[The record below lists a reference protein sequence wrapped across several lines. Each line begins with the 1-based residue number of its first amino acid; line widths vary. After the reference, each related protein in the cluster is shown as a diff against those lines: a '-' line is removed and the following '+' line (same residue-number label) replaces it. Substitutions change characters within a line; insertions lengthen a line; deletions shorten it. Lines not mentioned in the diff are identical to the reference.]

1 MWTADDVK
9 SEMVNIS
16 QLLAARRS
24 ATGDEDL
31 DGEKQQEKSMVQG
44 CAQRIKLLASI
55 SLLEGKMLYE
65 AIQECDLNN
74 DLKKLLRS
82 ALDSKLA
89 AGTNA
94 YDDNVVL
101 KPQMLTSISNYMTK
115 NDWKILNN
123 PSSTYLA
130 KTNVIVRR
138 LKLCGVRSL
147 HEQTAKYGVALLL
160 TTLTQ
165 LPSYKV
171 IHQMLVE
178 FKQTFHRDLTKV
190 QVPFLRTYPENVE
203 DLPAAI
209 TAVAFTE
216 EDPVEPKH
224 LENLVIIAENH
235 VPLRQTSKLMRM
247 DNTSMELP
255 KNKKNQ
261 DTNKSMSS
269 TPSPAD
275 QQGNNMEGIGAIGQV
290 AMMVL
295 QMAQQQRNQ
304 SQGSSETK
312 ISITPKKQKELEDGN
327 HKANKDLSAVAASC
341 SGFQP
346 QGRNLAL
353 LDAKKEDGTSQPE
366 KAEEKATQKTPAEFE
381 EETFA
386 ALVQRSEQKKEVKKD
401 NKHKGKGQQVAK
413 AKAKAKEKGKPAVMK
428 KPSGNFNTY
437 EIPGW
442 RPEDNE
448 VGKNT
453 YTSRHWHGARS
464 FATRVLGWD
473 PEQSKAYAKKFR
485 DKAAS
490 IYDKKHPTAVKKAR
504 TA

>member
-9 SEMVNIS
+9 SEMLNIS

-24 ATGDEDL
+24 ATGDSDL
-31 DGEKQQEKSMVQG
+31 EGETQQERSMVQG

-65 AIQECDLNN
+65 AIQECDLKD

-82 ALDSKLA
+82 ALDNKLA

-101 KPQMLTSISNYMTK
+101 KPQLLTSIGNYMTK

-130 KTNVIVRR
+130 KTNTIVRR

-160 TTLTQ
+160 TTLSQ
-165 LPSYKV
+165 LPAYKV

-209 TAVAFTE
+209 TAVAYTE

-235 VPLRQTSKLMRM
+235 VPLRQTSKLIKMGTTAM
-247 DNTSMELP
+247 DMP
-255 KNKKNQ
+255 KNNKNQ

-269 TPSPAD
+269 TPSAAD
-275 QQGNNMEGIGAIGQV
+275 FLGNNMEGFGAFGQM
-290 AMMVL
+290 AMMMM

-304 SQGSSETK
+304 TQGTCETK
-312 ISITPKKQKELEDGN
+312 ISITPKKTKELQDGN
-327 HKANKDLSAVAASC
+327 HKANMDPAVAATC

-346 QGRNLAL
+346 QGRQLAL
-353 LDAKKEDGTSQPE
+353 QDDKKEVGTSQPGKVE
-366 KAEEKATQKTPAEFE
+366 DKNTQKTPAEFE

-386 ALVQRSEQKKEVKKD
+386 ALVQRSDQEKRRQ
-401 NKHKGKGQQVAK
+401 KGQQTKRAEK
-413 AKAKAKEKGKPAVMK
+413 SSGKDKGK
-428 KPSGNFNTY
+428 S
-437 EIPGW
+437 
-442 RPEDNE
+442 
-448 VGKNT
+448 
-453 YTSRHWHGARS
+453 
-464 FATRVLGWD
+464 
-473 PEQSKAYAKKFR
+473 QSKREAWS
-485 DKAAS
+485 DEKAIFPDAFL
-490 IYDKKHPTAVKKAR
+490 
-504 TA
+504 

>member
-1 MWTADDVK
+1 MM
-9 SEMVNIS
+9 SSQMVNIS

-82 ALDSKLA
+82 ALDTKLA

-123 PSSTYLA
+123 PSSTYVA

-269 TPSPAD
+269 TPSPANH
-275 QQGNNMEGIGAIGQV
+275 QGNNMEGIGAIGQM

-304 SQGSSETK
+304 TQGSSETK

-327 HKANKDLSAVAASC
+327 RKAQNNPAVAASR

-366 KAEEKATQKTPAEFE
+366 KAEEKATQKT
-381 EETFA
+381 TC
-386 ALVQRSEQKKEVKKD
+386 
-401 NKHKGKGQQVAK
+401 
-413 AKAKAKEKGKPAVMK
+413 
-428 KPSGNFNTY
+428 
-437 EIPGW
+437 
-442 RPEDNE
+442 
-448 VGKNT
+448 
-453 YTSRHWHGARS
+453 
-464 FATRVLGWD
+464 RV
-473 PEQSKAYAKKFR
+473 
-485 DKAAS
+485 
-490 IYDKKHPTAVKKAR
+490 
-504 TA
+504 

>member
-123 PSSTYLA
+123 PCSTYVA
-130 KTNVIVRR
+130 KTNAIVRR

-178 FKQTFHRDLTKV
+178 FKQTFHRD
-190 QVPFLRTYPENVE
+190 
-203 DLPAAI
+203 
-209 TAVAFTE
+209 
-216 EDPVEPKH
+216 
-224 LENLVIIAENH
+224 
-235 VPLRQTSKLMRM
+235 
-247 DNTSMELP
+247 
-255 KNKKNQ
+255 
-261 DTNKSMSS
+261 
-269 TPSPAD
+269 
-275 QQGNNMEGIGAIGQV
+275 
-290 AMMVL
+290 
-295 QMAQQQRNQ
+295 
-304 SQGSSETK
+304 
-312 ISITPKKQKELEDGN
+312 
-327 HKANKDLSAVAASC
+327 
-341 SGFQP
+341 
-346 QGRNLAL
+346 
-353 LDAKKEDGTSQPE
+353 
-366 KAEEKATQKTPAEFE
+366 
-381 EETFA
+381 
-386 ALVQRSEQKKEVKKD
+386 
-401 NKHKGKGQQVAK
+401 
-413 AKAKAKEKGKPAVMK
+413 
-428 KPSGNFNTY
+428 
-437 EIPGW
+437 
-442 RPEDNE
+442 
-448 VGKNT
+448 
-453 YTSRHWHGARS
+453 
-464 FATRVLGWD
+464 
-473 PEQSKAYAKKFR
+473 
-485 DKAAS
+485 
-490 IYDKKHPTAVKKAR
+490 
-504 TA
+504 

>member
-1 MWTADDVK
+1 MIQLGRSQAMWTADDVK
-9 SEMVNIS
+9 SEMLNIS

-24 ATGDEDL
+24 ATGDADL

-65 AIQECDLNN
+65 AIQECDLKD

-82 ALDSKLA
+82 ALDTKLA

-101 KPQMLTSISNYMTK
+101 KPQMLTSIGNYMTK

-123 PSSTYLA
+123 PSSTYVA
-130 KTNVIVRR
+130 KTNAIVRR

-160 TTLTQ
+160 TTLSQ

-178 FKQTFHRDLTKV
+178 FKQTFHRDWDLTKV
-190 QVPFLRTYPENVE
+190 QGPFLRTYPENVE

-235 VPLRQTSKLMRM
+235 VPLRQTSKLMTM
-247 DNTSMELP
+247 DNTSMDLP

-269 TPSPAD
+269 TPSAAD
-275 QQGNNMEGIGAIGQV
+275 FLGNNMEGFGAFGQM
-290 AMMVL
+290 AMMML

-304 SQGSSETK
+304 TQGTSETK
-312 ISITPKKQKELEDGN
+312 ISITPKKKKELEDGN
-327 HKANKDLSAVAASC
+327 HKANKDPAVVASC
-341 SGFQP
+341 NGFQP

-366 KAEEKATQKTPAEFE
+366 KAEDKTTQKTPAEFE

-386 ALVQRSEQKKEVKKD
+386 ALVQRSEQRQEVKKD
-401 NKHKGKGQQVAK
+401 NNQKGKGQQAAK
-413 AKAKAKEKGKPAVMK
+413 AKAKAKAKGKPAVMK
-428 KPSGNFNTY
+428 KPSSQQHSY
-437 EIPGW
+437 EFPG
-442 RPEDNE
+442 
-448 VGKNT
+448 
-453 YTSRHWHGARS
+453 
-464 FATRVLGWD
+464 
-473 PEQSKAYAKKFR
+473 
-485 DKAAS
+485 
-490 IYDKKHPTAVKKAR
+490 
-504 TA
+504 

>member
-31 DGEKQQEKSMVQG
+31 EGEKQQEKSMVQG
-44 CAQRIKLLASI
+44 CAQRIKLLASM

-65 AIQECDLNN
+65 AIQECDLKD

-82 ALDSKLA
+82 ALDTKLA

-101 KPQMLTSISNYMTK
+101 RPQMLTSISNYMTK
-115 NDWKILNN
+115 NDWKILDN
-123 PSSTYLA
+123 PSSTYVA

-160 TTLTQ
+160 TTLSQ

-235 VPLRQTSKLMRM
+235 VPLRQTSKLMKM

-275 QQGNNMEGIGAIGQV
+275 FLGNNMEGFGAFGQM
-290 AMMVL
+290 AMMML
-295 QMAQQQRNQ
+295 QRAQQQRNQ
-304 SQGSSETK
+304 TQGTSETK
-312 ISITPKKQKELEDGN
+312 ISITPKKQKEIEDGN
-327 HKANKDLSAVAASC
+327 HKANKDPAVVASC

-366 KAEEKATQKTPAEFE
+366 KAEEKTTQKTPAEFE

-386 ALVQRSEQKKEVKKD
+386 ALVQRSEQKKEVKKE
-401 NKHKGKGQQVAK
+401 NSQKGKGQQLAK
-413 AKAKAKEKGKPAVMK
+413 AKAKAKAKGKPAVMK
-428 KPSGNFNTY
+428 KPSGQQQSY

-448 VGKNT
+448 VGRTPTPQGTGMEPKALQPECWDGILSSQRPMQRNSGT
-453 YTSRHWHGARS
+453 RQPASMTRS
-464 FATRVLGWD
+464 TQL
-473 PEQSKAYAKKFR
+473 Q
-485 DKAAS
+485 
-490 IYDKKHPTAVKKAR
+490 
-504 TA
+504 